1 MLRITT
7 IRSLAVAALLL
18 MQLAFAQLAFAQVDA
33 VSIEGSW
40 QGSMMVDSED
50 QNLALTFTKTESGY
64 SATLINSG
72 LGIYGMPADHVR
84 VDGISVLVRFNRLD
98 VEFLGTLRLDEAGE
112 EILRIDGDW
121 FEGAEMVQVILRAVE
136 NPSF

>member
-1 MLRITT
+1 MVRIT
-7 IRSLAVAALLL
+7 IARSLAVAACILS
-18 MQLAFAQLAFAQVDA
+18 QLVFAPLASAQPEA
-33 VSIEGSW
+33 ISIEGSW

-72 LGIYGMPADHVR
+72 LGIYGMPADQVR
-84 VDGISVLVRFNRLD
+84 VDGISILVRFNRLD

-121 FEGAEMVQVILRAVE
+121 FEGAEMVQVVLRGVE